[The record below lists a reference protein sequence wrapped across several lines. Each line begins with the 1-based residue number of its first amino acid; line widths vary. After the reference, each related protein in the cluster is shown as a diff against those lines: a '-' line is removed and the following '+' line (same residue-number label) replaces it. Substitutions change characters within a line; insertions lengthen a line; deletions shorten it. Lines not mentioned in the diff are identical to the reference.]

1 MKNFRTVIKPMSMK
15 KKNRKI
21 ITKGLIIE
29 TYRVSMDIRK
39 RNTTRE
45 KTIQVHKQE
54 IYKRQTVT
62 KSVIK
67 RCIKA
72 VKYERMAK
80 L

>member
-1 MKNFRTVIKPMSMK
+1 MK

-21 ITKGLIIE
+21 IRKGLIIE

-45 KTIQVHKQE
+45 KTIQEHKQE

-72 VKYERMAK
+72 IKYQRMAK